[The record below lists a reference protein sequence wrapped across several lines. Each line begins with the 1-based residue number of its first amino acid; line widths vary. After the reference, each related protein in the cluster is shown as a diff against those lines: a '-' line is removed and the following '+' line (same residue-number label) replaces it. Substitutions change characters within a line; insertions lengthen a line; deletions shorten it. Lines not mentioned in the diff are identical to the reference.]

1 MLASVIELE
10 KLKPLA
16 QQKIN
21 ELNSRKSYQ
30 QSGRENFRS
39 NFTIDFSP
47 VKKQTTASYDQIKVK
62 FIREIKCLW
71 VIMYCFLTSHSNI
84 VLLAEHIFTISVLS
98 TSSEEVLYKYLYDIL
113 FMTRQSDKL
122 QESLSPEDQGASSF
136 LM

>member
-1 MLASVIELE
+1 
-10 KLKPLA
+10 
-16 QQKIN
+16 
-21 ELNSRKSYQ
+21 
-30 QSGRENFRS
+30 
-39 NFTIDFSP
+39 
-47 VKKQTTASYDQIKVK
+47 
-62 FIREIKCLW
+62 
-71 VIMYCFLTSHSNI
+71 MYCFLTSRSNI